1 MNQNLFGASSM
12 TSGTKAYFFE
22 QDRGNRNVFKRV
34 RQVHKK
40 HHRRKKRIQLSK
52 RGVTKAFQMKPGRC
66 TKTTQLGMVGGTKV
80 YSIEVEQ

>member
-1 MNQNLFGASSM
+1 M

-40 HHRRKKRIQLSK
+40 HHRRKKRERCNLSFSNEARK
-52 RGVTKAFQMKPGRC
+52 MQQNYTVRHSRRNKGIFN
-66 TKTTQLGMVGGTKV
+66 
-80 YSIEVEQ
+80 